1 VAVTRTWLEMR
12 ERSALRASPPP
23 SSDAAVH
30 QLHRC
35 PASFWRYLY
44 TEVGRAHRWVDRI
57 PWTDEEVRAWLD
69 DPATELWL
77 LTAAHV
83 PAGYFELRR
92 QPDGAVE
99 IAYFGLL
106 PEFIGRGLGKFLLS
120 EAARRAWDFG
130 ATRVWLHTNTL
141 DHAAALPNY
150 LARGFSVV
158 RTETL

>member
-1 VAVTRTWLEMR
+1 
-12 ERSALRASPPP
+12 
-23 SSDAAVH
+23 
-30 QLHRC
+30 
-35 PASFWRYLY
+35 
-44 TEVGRAHRWVDRI
+44 
-57 PWTDEEVRAWLD
+57 
-69 DPATELWL
+69 
-77 LTAAHV
+77 V

-120 EAARRAWDFG
+120 EATRRAWELG